1 MEGESYD
8 VIICGTGLTECML
21 SGLLSVDGLKVLHID
36 RNDYYG
42 AACASLNLEQLY
54 KQFGEGTA
62 PPAELG
68 RPRDYNIDM
77 IPKFL
82 ISQGK
87 MVKILLHTDV
97 TRYLEFKSVDGS
109 YVWRDKKVYKVPAT
123 EREALGSS
131 LMGLFEK
138 KRFKD
143 FLEFATQ
150 FDVANPKTLKG
161 VDPKKTNARDCLKP
175 YNLDKGT
182 VDFVGHAMALFT
194 DESWLDQPCLEFLQ
208 RVKLYADS
216 LSMAVYQYEGR
227 SPYLYPLYGLGDL
240 PQAFARL
247 AAIYGGTYMLQRPV
261 DEILFEDGKAVGVKS
276 QGEVA
281 KCKAVICDPS
291 YVPTKVKKVG
301 QAVRCICIL
310 DHPIPS
316 TDNSESC
323 QIIIPAPQIKRANDI
338 YLFCV
343 SSAHQVAPKGKYI
356 AIVSTTV
363 ETKEPHKEL
372 EAGLQLL
379 GPIIKK
385 FYSVNDLF
393 EPVNDSKA
401 EQLFISKSYDAQSHF
416 ESVSEDVMRIYK
428 EFTGK
433 DVDLT
438 PKKTEEGAGK

>member
-1 MEGESYD
+1 MEGETYD
-8 VIICGTGLTECML
+8 VIVCGTGLTECIL

-42 AACASLNLEQLY
+42 AECASLNLEQLY
-54 KQFGEGTA
+54 KHFNEGA
-62 PPAELG
+62 VPAAMG
-68 RPRDYNIDM
+68 RPRDYNVDL

-150 FDVANPKTLKG
+150 WDANEPKTYKHA
-161 VDPKKTNARDCLKP
+161 DPNKTTAALSLKP

-194 DESWLDQPCLEFLQ
+194 DETWLEQPCKEFLQ

-216 LSMAVYQYEGR
+216 LQMAVYQYEGR

-261 DEILFEDGKAVGVKS
+261 DEILFENGKVVGVKS

-281 KCKAVICDPS
+281 KCRAVICDPS
-291 YVPTKVKKVG
+291 YAREKTKKIG
-301 QAVRCICIL
+301 QAARAICIL
-310 DHPIPS
+310 DHPIPN

-323 QIIIPAPQIKRANDI
+323 QIIIPAPQVKRQNDI
-338 YLFCV
+338 YIFCV
-343 SSAHQVAPKGKYI
+343 SSAHSVAPKGKYI
-356 AIVSTTV
+356 VIVSTNV
-363 ETKEPHKEL
+363 ETANPEKEL
-372 EAGLQLL
+372 EPGLQLL
-379 GPIIKK
+379 GPIVKK
-385 FYSVNDLF
+385 FFSVSDIY
-393 EPVNDSKA
+393 EPVNNAEA
-401 EQLFISKSYDAQSHF
+401 EQLFVSKSYDAQSHF
-416 ESVSEDVMRIYK
+416 ESVSDDVMRIYK
-428 EFTGK
+428 QFTGK
-433 DVDLT
+433 DVDLS
-438 PKKTEEGAGK
+438 PKKQEGQ